1 MTDTTAAPAGRRY
14 RLSVLA
20 MLLLVYTFN
29 FIDRQ
34 IIGVLAGPIKAD
46 LGLTDTELGYLGGL
60 SFALLY
66 STLAIPIAWFAD
78 RSSRTWIITV
88 SLTVW
93 SGFTAACG
101 LAQNFTQLFL
111 MRMGVGVGE
120 AGGVA
125 PSYSLVAD
133 YFPVRERARAL
144 AAYSLGIPIG
154 SALGVIFGGLIA
166 AAVDWRWAF
175 ITVGLAGV
183 LIAPVFRL
191 IVRDPP
197 RPTTA
202 AGDKIAAPSFGRV
215 LATLLPK
222 PSFWL
227 LALGASCSS
236 IMGYGLIF
244 WLPSFFGRS
253 YGLELRE
260 VAWFYGSIVL
270 VGGVIG
276 VWGGGWLADRLG
288 RRGPTAYP
296 LVPALAFTVA
306 APAYFV
312 ALLVPSLAGAW
323 VVFLIPTALTLMWLG
338 PVITAVQHLVPPPMR
353 STASAAFLFINNLV
367 GIGLGTLFL
376 GRLSDSY
383 AERFGDESL
392 RYSILTGLVFYA
404 LAAVLLFVAS
414 RTIRKDWVA
423 D

>member
-1 MTDTTAAPAGRRY
+1 
-14 RLSVLA
+14 
-20 MLLLVYTFN
+20 
-29 FIDRQ
+29 
-34 IIGVLAGPIKAD
+34 VLAGPIKAD
-46 LGLTDTELGYLGGL
+46 LELTDTQLGYLGGL

-66 STLAIPIAWFAD
+66 STLAIPIAWLAD

-101 LAQNFTQLFL
+101 LAQNFSQLFL

-133 YFPVRERARAL
+133 YFPARERARAL

-175 ITVGLAGV
+175 IVVGLAGV
-183 LIAPVFRL
+183 LVAPLFRL

-197 RPTTA
+197 RPVGA
-202 AGDKIAAPSFGRV
+202 AGEKLAAPSFGRV

-222 PSFWL
+222 RSFWL
-227 LALGASCSS
+227 LSLGASCSS

-244 WLPSFFGRS
+244 WLPSFFERS
-253 YGLELRE
+253 YGLTLSER
-260 VAWFYGSIVL
+260 AWFYGSLVL

-288 RRGPTAYP
+288 RRGPAAYP

-306 APAYFV
+306 APAYFI
-312 ALLVPSLAGAW
+312 AMLVPSLVVAW
-323 VVFLIPTALTLMWLG
+323 LVFLIPTALTLMWLG
-338 PVITAVQHLVPPPMR
+338 PVITAVQHLVPAPMR
-353 STASAAFLFINNLV
+353 STASAAFLFINNLL

-376 GRLSDSY
+376 GRLSDGY
-383 AERFGDESL
+383 AERFGEESL
-392 RYSILTGLVFYA
+392 RWSILTGLLFYV
-404 LAAVLLFVAS
+404 LAALLLFAAT
-414 RTIRKDWVA
+414 RTIRRDWVA